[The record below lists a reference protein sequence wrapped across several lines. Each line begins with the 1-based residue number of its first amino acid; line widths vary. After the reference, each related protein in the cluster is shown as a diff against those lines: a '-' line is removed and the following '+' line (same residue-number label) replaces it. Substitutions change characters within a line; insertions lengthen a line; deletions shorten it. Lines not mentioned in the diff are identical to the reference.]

1 MTEPDFEM
9 FLREAAKRR
18 LSAAQREREALAA
31 MNEWVR
37 SARAAGVSVAQ
48 IAEWIGTT
56 RQRVYEILR
65 EA

>member
-1 MTEPDFEM
+1 MTDPDYEM

-18 LSAAQREREALAA
+18 LSAARKEREALAA
-31 MNEWVR
+31 MNAWVR
-37 SARAAGVSVAQ
+37 SARDAGVPASQ

-65 EA
+65 S